1 MTLQEIANF
10 GEILGAAGVIA
21 SLVFV
26 GWQIKTNTKTA
37 RMRMHEQVTH
47 TLLSFLNAVIS
58 DPDSFVV
65 GLQSADSNFAKLSDG
80 QKLFF
85 FATMLGLFKH
95 FELMY
100 VQHSQGVMD
109 QETWDAWSEHIRM
122 YFHQPGAQAWWSLR
136 KTTFIP
142 GFRDYLE
149 SSIHPEM
156 KSFVELVNS

>member
-10 GEILGAAGVIA
+10 GEIIGAAGVIA

-26 GWQIKTNTKTA
+26 GWQIKTNTKTD

-47 TLLSFLNAVIS
+47 TLLSFLHAVTS
-58 DPDSFVV
+58 DPDAFVA
-65 GLQSADSNFAKLSDG
+65 GLRSTDSNFADLSDG

-122 YFHQPGAQAWWSLR
+122 YYHQPGAQAW
-136 KTTFIP
+136 
-142 GFRDYLE
+142 
-149 SSIHPEM
+149 
-156 KSFVELVNS
+156 

>member
-1 MTLQEIANF
+1 MTLEEIANF

-26 GWQIKTNTKTA
+26 GWQIKTNTRTA

-58 DPDSFVV
+58 DPDTFAA
-65 GLQSADSNFAKLSDG
+65 GLQSTDSNFAGLSDG

-100 VQHSQGVMD
+100 VQHIQGIMD

-122 YFHQPGAQAWWSLR
+122 YYHQPGAQAWWSLR
-136 KTTFIP
+136 KATFIP

-149 SSIHPEM
+149 SSVQPEM
-156 KSFVELVNS
+156 KSFVELLNS